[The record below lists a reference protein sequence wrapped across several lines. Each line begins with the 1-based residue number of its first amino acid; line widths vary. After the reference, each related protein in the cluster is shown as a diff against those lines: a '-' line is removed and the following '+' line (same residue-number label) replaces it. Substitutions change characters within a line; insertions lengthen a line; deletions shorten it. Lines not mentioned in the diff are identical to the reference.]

1 MSNGIKFFNPKFTGN
16 NNEAL
21 DWIVN
26 NNLAP
31 SILARSAFTAKSIQR
46 DKRLGLK
53 QYLIFASGYDTYG
66 YIDKELQ
73 CYEIDKANII
83 EDKINRVKSA
93 NIDYSNV
100 KYIETDFALKNWQN
114 SLINS
119 DINWNKK
126 VFCSLLGISYYL
138 TKDQFYNMVN
148 KISKLIC
155 KGSTIV
161 FDYPIIEDSEK
172 EEITRKLAKG
182 ANEEMK
188 SKYSYEELE
197 LKFQEYDL
205 LIYEHLNAEDIN
217 NEYFKEYNSKSKN
230 KIIAPKGVN
239 YCLIV
244 KR

>member
-1 MSNGIKFFNPKFTGN
+1 
-16 NNEAL
+16 
-21 DWIVN
+21 
-26 NNLAP
+26 
-31 SILARSAFTAKSIQR
+31 
-46 DKRLGLK
+46 
-53 QYLIFASGYDTYG
+53 
-66 YIDKELQ
+66 
-73 CYEIDKANII
+73 
-83 EDKINRVKSA
+83 
-93 NIDYSNV
+93 
-100 KYIETDFALKNWQN
+100 
-114 SLINS
+114 
-119 DINWNKK
+119 
-126 VFCSLLGISYYL
+126 
-138 TKDQFYNMVN
+138 MVN

-188 SKYSYEELE
+188 SKYSYDELE

-239 YCLIV
+239 YFLVV